1 MNIYSALQIG
11 DYHLNHC
18 EDFLITKSIGSHKIL
33 CAVMDGCST
42 AMESQ
47 FASALTGKILRKI
60 CTGKSYEE
68 MYCKNGQ
75 NPLEEELKD
84 ILKHLFNEMAA
95 VKNALLLD
103 EKELLTTLIL
113 LLYDQKENQ
122 GMVLCIGDGLVC
134 INGKITEFENGNKP
148 DYFAY
153 HLKEDFE
160 DWYQNQTQIIT
171 FTDLQDVSIATDG
184 IDTFSRV
191 IRTST
196 EENIHPVDYLCIN
209 NEYHDSGEMLFR
221 KLKKLEHHYGMKP
234 TDDLAVIRVINP
246 KKFNG

>member
-68 MYCKNGQ
+68 MYRKNGQ

-134 INGKITEFENGNKP
+134 IKGKITEFENGNKP

-160 DWYQNQTQIIT
+160 NWYQKQTQIII
-171 FTDLQDVSIATDG
+171 FNDLQDISIATDG
-184 IDTFSRV
+184 ISTFSKMRKADA
-191 IRTST
+191 
-196 EENIHPVDYLCIN
+196 EENIHPVEYICIDK
-209 NEYHDSGEMLFR
+209 EYYNSEEMLFR

-234 TDDLAVIRVINP
+234 TDDLAVIRII
-246 KKFNG
+246 K

>member
-60 CTGKSYEE
+60 ALGKNYEE
-68 MYCKNGQ
+68 MYRTDNR
-75 NPLEEELKD
+75 NTIEEELKD
-84 ILKHLFNEMAA
+84 ILKQLFTEILK
-95 VKNALLLD
+95 VKNILLLD

-122 GMVLCIGDGLVC
+122 GIVLCIGDGLVC

-148 DYFAY
+148 DYFTY

-160 DWYQNQTQIIT
+160 DWYQNQTQIII
-171 FTDLQDVSIATDG
+171 FDDLQDISIATDG
-184 IDTFSRV
+184 ISTFFKV
-191 IRTST
+191 KKADT
-196 EENIHPVDYLCIN
+196 EESIDPMNYICIDH
-209 NEYHDSGEMLFR
+209 EYHDSGEMLFR
-221 KLKKLEHHYGMKP
+221 KLKKLEHRYGMKP
-234 TDDLAVIRVINP
+234 TDDLAVIRII
-246 KKFNG
+246 K

>member
-1 MNIYSALQIG
+1 
-11 DYHLNHC
+11 
-18 EDFLITKSIGSHKIL
+18 
-33 CAVMDGCST
+33 MDGCST

-47 FASALTGKILRKI
+47 FASILTGKILRKI

-68 MYCKNGQ
+68 MYNKNCQ
-75 NPLEEELKD
+75 NTLEEELKD
-84 ILKHLFNEMAA
+84 ILKHLFKEMAA

-153 HLKEDFE
+153 HLKEGFE
-160 DWYQNQTQIIT
+160 AWYRKQTQKII
-171 FTDLQDVSIATDG
+171 FNNLMDISIATDG
-184 IDTFSRV
+184 IGTFSKVRKADA
-191 IRTST
+191 
-196 EENIHPVDYLCIN
+196 EENIHPVEYLCIN
-209 NEYHDSGEMLFR
+209 NEYHDSQEMLFR
-221 KLKKLEHHYGMKP
+221 KLKKLEHHYGIKP
-234 TDDLAVIRVINP
+234 TDDLAVIRIVNP
-246 KKFNG
+246 QKFNQ

>member
-1 MNIYSALQIG
+1 
-11 DYHLNHC
+11 
-18 EDFLITKSIGSHKIL
+18 
-33 CAVMDGCST
+33 MDGCST

-47 FASALTGKILRKI
+47 FASILTGKILRKI

-68 MYCKNGQ
+68 MYSKNYQ
-75 NPLEEELKD
+75 NSLKEELKD
-84 ILKHLFNEMAA
+84 ILKHLFNEMAG

-122 GMVLCIGDGLVC
+122 GMAFCIGDGLVC

-153 HLKEDFE
+153 HLKENFE
-160 DWYQNQTQIIT
+160 DWYRNQTQIIT

-184 IDTFSRV
+184 IDTFSKMKKADA
-191 IRTST
+191 
-196 EENIHPVDYLCIN
+196 EESIDPVKYLCID
-209 NEYHDSGEMLFR
+209 NEYHDSEEMLFR

-246 KKFNG
+246 QKFNR

>member
-1 MNIYSALQIG
+1 
-11 DYHLNHC
+11 
-18 EDFLITKSIGSHKIL
+18 
-33 CAVMDGCST
+33 MDGCST

-160 DWYQNQTQIIT
+160 DWYRNQTQVIT
-171 FTDLQDVSIATDG
+171 FTDLQDISIATDG
-184 IDTFSRV
+184 IGTFSKMKKADA
-191 IRTST
+191 
-196 EENIHPVDYLCIN
+196 EESIDPVRYLCTD
-209 NEYHDSGEMLFR
+209 NEYHDSEEMLFR

-234 TDDLAVIRVINP
+234 TDDLAVIRMINP
-246 KKFNG
+246 QKFNR

>member
-18 EDFLITKSIGSHKIL
+18 EDFLITKSIGSHKML

-60 CTGKSYEE
+60 AIGKSYEE
-68 MYCKNGQ
+68 MYHTDNRHTIQ
-75 NPLEEELKD
+75 EELKD
-84 ILKHLFNEMAA
+84 LLKQLFNEMVA
-95 VKNALLLD
+95 VKNSLLLD
-103 EKELLTTLIL
+103 EKELLTTLVI
-113 LLYDQKENQ
+113 LLYDRKENQ
-122 GMVLCIGDGLVC
+122 GIVLCIGDGLVC

-160 DWYQNQTQIIT
+160 AWYRKQTRKII
-171 FTDLQDVSIATDG
+171 FNDLMDISIATDG
-184 IDTFSRV
+184 IGTFSKV
-191 IRTST
+191 KKPTT
-196 EENIHPVDYLCIN
+196 EESIDPVKYLCTD

-221 KLKKLEHHYGMKP
+221 KLKKLEHRYGMKP
-234 TDDLAVIRVINP
+234 TDDLAMIRIT
-246 KKFNG
+246 K